1 MTDNKEISLKLTIEE
16 VKIIM
21 NSLAKLPF
29 ENVYELIGKINNQA
43 NEQTKKK

>member
-1 MTDNKEISLKLTIEE
+1 MTENKEISLKLTIME

-21 NSLAKLPF
+21 SSLAKMPF

-43 NEQTKKK
+43 NEQTKNK